1 MSSDPTS
8 PCAAPAPGGNAPAAV
23 QPADDLARRRRFVKV
38 ISHDMRQPFQA
49 MRLFLHLLENSLA
62 AGPQADLAAKLARSL
77 DAAEGQMNALMEMS
91 ALDAGMIEPNAI
103 EFPLQTLFDRLAD
116 DLEAQAERSNTRLRV
131 VPTRLKVSADPG
143 LLDRVLRHLAGN
155 ALRFGAGSAVLIG
168 ARRRGSRVQL
178 EVRDAGPGI
187 AAADQARLFEEFER
201 GTAPPGD
208 GSQGLGLGLPIVRRT
223 IELMGHRLA
232 LHSAPGRGTR
242 VVIELPMPGAAV
254 APAPAPKPSPAA
266 APRRVVAVLE
276 DEALQLAALKAML
289 EDWGHRAIGAPDCD
303 RLLAELQREHA
314 APQLLITDFHLPGG
328 STGLD
333 SIARLREAFGLPI
346 PALLLTGDAGA
357 AGDGLPGGVTVEAK
371 PVMPG
376 RLRKRVQKLL
386 DGDR

>member
-333 SIARLREAFGLPI
+333 SIGRLREAFGLPI